1 MAKFGFSIGWLVNT
15 CNVTCNIQPYYF
27 LSEWSTQ
34 KSVYEIAPLASIDR
48 LHLTKISLQRR

>member
-48 LHLTKISLQRR
+48 VAPN